1 MPVTEKKFFG
11 EECKNTGNLW
21 TRMCQNCN
29 HMITYKNKRCLLKS
43 IREGKYCKSCSLRG
57 RKMPIMTEEH
67 KYKIRCSHKKNGV
80 GLWMAGRKL
89 SDETRKK
96 ISISNR
102 GRVVTDETR
111 KRYSTSKMGDKNP
124 SKRMDVRRKISETQR
139 NNPRIISEETRHKHS
154 IRAKE
159 NIIKQLERMGGLHR
173 PLFNPNACKYFNS
186 LNETFGWKLRHAMN
200 GGEKRILC
208 YFLDAFDEA
217 RNIVIEYDEPHHYTW
232 DGKLRPYD
240 IIRMNDV
247 ISHLGCTF
255 MRYNEKT
262 GELKSY
268 GKNYEIISD

>member
-1 MPVTEKKFFG
+1 MP
-11 EECKNTGNLW
+11 
-21 TRMCQNCN
+21 M
-29 HMITYKNKRCLLKS
+29 
-43 IREGKYCKSCSLRG
+43 
-57 RKMPIMTEEH
+57 MTEEH
-67 KYKIRCSHKKNGV
+67 KYKIRCSHRKNGV
-80 GLWMAGRKL
+80 GLWMVGRKL
-89 SDETRKK
+89 SNATRQK
-96 ISISNR
+96 IAVANR
-102 GRVVTDETR
+102 GRIMTDEQR
-111 KRYSTSKMGDKNP
+111 QRIAESKMGNKNP

-139 NNPRIISEETRHKHS
+139 NNPRIISDETRHKHS

-173 PLFNPNACKYFNS
+173 PLFNPNACKYFDS
-186 LNETFGWKLRHAMN
+186 LNGMLGLKLRHALN

-208 YFLDAFDEA
+208 YFLDAFDEN

-240 IIRMNDV
+240 IVRMNDI

-255 MRYNEKT
+255 MRYNERT